1 MVTHHIRNILY
12 RHLLGGL
19 DPERH
24 PVVRIV
30 AHRVFNIG
38 IGVLGHQIALGLL
51 ESEPAV
57 AQDIE
62 RAPNPGLASA
72 QSAEVSRTVRVAET
86 ELAVLAAEPAL

>member
-12 RHLLGGL
+12 GHLLGRL

-30 AHRVFNIG
+30 AHRVVNIG

-51 ESEPAV
+51 ECEPAV

-62 RAPNPGLASA
+62 RAPDSGLASA
-72 QSAEVSRTVRVAET
+72 QSAEVSRTICVAET